1 MSSAGEIPWKEL
13 SFLFTWRE
21 GKLWQRGQ
29 RRLTEKMKGMA
40 CARMCRRVCARVHVC
55 VLQNEGEIKITES
68 FALWK
73 TLLDAH
79 LPAACLIKRMYNKW
93 RMSKCK
99 ILHAAMITFVENADS
114 LMRNWLLLRV
124 RENQNDLQPPTYTN
138 TIIIIKKINNTHL
151 SYLSAVSRSK
161 VISTIVFK
169 RRVSE

>member
-1 MSSAGEIPWKEL
+1 MLEKYLEKNCHFFLHGERENFDKEDKGALLRRWKEWL
-13 SFLFTWRE
+13 AR
-21 GKLWQRGQ
+21 
-29 RRLTEKMKGMA
+29 A
-40 CARMCRRVCARVHVC
+40 CVGVC
-55 VLQNEGEIKITES
+55 VRACMCVCTAEWGRNKNYWVL
-68 FALWK
+68 ALWK
-73 TLLDAH
+73 TSLDAH

-99 ILHAAMITFVENADS
+99 ILHAAMITFVENADC